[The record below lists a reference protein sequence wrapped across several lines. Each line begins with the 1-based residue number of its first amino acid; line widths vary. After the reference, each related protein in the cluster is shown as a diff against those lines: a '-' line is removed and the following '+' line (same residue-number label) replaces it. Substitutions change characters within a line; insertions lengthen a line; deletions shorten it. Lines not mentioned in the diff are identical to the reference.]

1 MAETITQAVEQITST
16 VLTTSLDESATKQ
29 SVVLRM
35 LGLCGWDLFDL
46 AQVAPEYTVGS
57 RRVDYALMPGTA
69 NAVFIEVKRL
79 GENLANHQQQL
90 LEYCFREGVGLAVLT
105 NGQTWWLYLP
115 LQPGSWEERRFLTID
130 LASQEPATVERQFTE
145 YLSQENVSDGRA
157 VRNAEDLVQSR
168 QRAGIANRTIVEAW
182 NQIVATPDDLLVDL
196 VSEATVRICGIAPER
211 EMVEQFLSR
220 RIQTMSPVTD
230 ENPLLVS
237 SGTKAV
243 PPASGPRVEGRGAAL
258 PIALDP
264 PNSQDFLEALLITKE
279 AWIEEL
285 YADGRREV
293 HPWDASRM
301 SRSSGVINNLRSRP
315 RYRQGNWQKIGI
327 ASLRVSVE
335 GPGSEDA

>member
-1 MAETITQAVEQITST
+1 MAKSITEAVEQIRTT
-16 VLTTSLDESATKQ
+16 VLATSPDESATKQ
-29 SVVLRM
+29 SVVVRM

-46 AQVAPEYTVGS
+46 SQVTPEYTVGS

-79 GENLANHQQQL
+79 GESLGNHQQQL
-90 LEYCFREGVGLAVLT
+90 LEYCFQEGVKLALLT

-130 LASQEPATVERQFTE
+130 LASQEPATVERWFTE
-145 YLSQENVSDGRA
+145 YLSRENVSDGRA
-157 VRNAEDLVQSR
+157 VRNAEDLVKSR
-168 QRAGIANRTIVEAW
+168 QRAEIVNRAIVEAW
-182 NQIVATPDDLLVDL
+182 NQIVASPDDLLVDL
-196 VSEATVRICGIAPER
+196 VSEATVRICGIVPER

-220 RIQTMSPVTD
+220 RVQTVSTVTN
-230 ENPLLVS
+230 ENPLPVS
-237 SGTKAV
+237 SGTRAA
-243 PPASGPRVEGRGAAL
+243 PPASGPRFEGRGVAL
-258 PIALDP
+258 PITLDP
-264 PNSQDFLEALLITKE
+264 PNSQDFLEALLLTRE

-293 HPWDASRM
+293 HHWDASRM

-327 ASLRVSVE
+327 ASLRVSVK
-335 GPGSEDA
+335 GPESEDA